1 VRETSNYYFVLDEQ
15 MMTLLNNGPMKTL
28 HGLDLDPS
36 PQPKYGYGLIIG
48 AELDGAINIK
58 IIPLN

>member
-1 VRETSNYYFVLDEQ
+1 
-15 MMTLLNNGPMKTL
+15 MTLLNNGPMKTL

-36 PQPKYGYGLIIG
+36 PQLKYGYGLIIG